1 VADRHRGAA
10 DRGKEDRRRRI
21 EASCSSRDRY
31 FDPHIGWAD
40 VGLNDLD
47 GFFFFF
53 FLFNF

>member
-10 DRGKEDRRRRI
+10 DRGKEDRGRRI
-21 EASCSSRDRY
+21 EASCSFRDRY